1 MIRSQV
7 LVALIWEHS
16 HFHRFNGGYADAV
29 IGSSGEQSELAHEWL
44 DIDVETALAGVTST
58 EVRMWGLGVTQ
69 NFSTAATDLYAGY
82 RHFNADVTCTDATTT
97 VCSGG
102 VAVGAT
108 GITHLLP
115 TKGIDVIVMGAR
127 VLF

>member
-1 MIRSQV
+1 
-7 LVALIWEHS
+7 
-16 HFHRFNGGYADAV
+16 
-29 IGSSGEQSELAHEWL
+29 
-44 DIDVETALAGVTST
+44 
-58 EVRMWGLGVTQ
+58 MWGLGVAQ
-69 NFSTAATDLYAGY
+69 NVSAAATDLYAGY
-82 RHFNADVTCTDATTT
+82 RHFNADVTCADATAA

-108 GITHLLP
+108 GIIHTLP